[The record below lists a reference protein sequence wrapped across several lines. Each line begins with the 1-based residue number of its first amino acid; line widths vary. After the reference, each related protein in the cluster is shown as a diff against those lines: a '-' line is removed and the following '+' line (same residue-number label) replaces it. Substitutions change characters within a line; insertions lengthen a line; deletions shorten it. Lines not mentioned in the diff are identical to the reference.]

1 VIEMNVKWT
10 WRKSLLLTAVLLAVG
25 AGESWFALSPAHWF
39 RRVDFGAV
47 KVDGHP
53 VDAEIFFAEPNGEAE
68 AIALVRLK
76 DGRDYFLDFGSE
88 KWRQG
93 NSSEYRPLFGG
104 VWLFRSVPESL
115 NPEQEQLPFRNL
127 NEFRIPTR
135 DGHEVSVQF

>member
-1 VIEMNVKWT
+1 MNVKWT

-25 AGESWFALSPAHWF
+25 AGESWFAVSPAHWF
-39 RRVDFGAV
+39 RRVAFGAV

-68 AIALVRLK
+68 AIVLVRLK
-76 DGRDYFLDFGSE
+76 DRRDYFLDFGSE

-93 NSSEYRPLFGG
+93 HTSEYVRLFVG
-104 VWLFRSVPESL
+104 VWSFRSMPEGL
-115 NPEQEQLPFRNL
+115 YPEQEPLPFRKL
-127 NEFRIPTR
+127 NEFRIPTQ